1 MLSLLPL
8 PIVSTSAVAT
18 TSLPAGPPLGPAA
31 APAMTARA
39 LFETQLP
46 YVLRVLRY
54 LGVAASDAEDVAQDV
69 FVAVHRSLPSYEGRG
84 SVQSWL
90 YGICRRSLSDH
101 RKRAYR
107 RRESPSDDIEPAAQE
122 PSQERDL
129 AFRRALSRLDEILDG
144 LDDDKRTVFIL
155 YEVEQLTMKEIT
167 DAIGCPLQTGYTRLR
182 AARAH
187 VENTTRREA
196 GR

>member
-1 MLSLLPL
+1 M
-8 PIVSTSAVAT
+8 STSALAT
-18 TSLPAGPPLGPAA
+18 TPLPGSPPPGAA
-31 APAMTARA
+31 AEPAPTLRV
-39 LFETQLP
+39 LFDEQLP

-69 FVAVHRSLPSYEGRG
+69 FVAVHRSLPTYEGRG

-90 YGICRRSLSDH
+90 YGICRRALSDH

-107 RRESPSDDIEPAAQE
+107 RREAPSDSVEPPAQE

-144 LDDDKRTVFIL
+144 LDEDKRTVFIL

-187 VENTTRREA
+187 VESRTRREA